1 VAVHK
6 AGCRRCTSE
15 PAAERQVSLLET
27 IIMRVLGASNTAF
40 RIAFTFNLR
49 RFHQATPH
57 YAVWNA
63 FREGGGVTSQ
73 AGGVGGGP

>member
-1 VAVHK
+1 
-6 AGCRRCTSE
+6 
-15 PAAERQVSLLET
+15 
-27 IIMRVLGASNTAF
+27 MRVLGASNTAF